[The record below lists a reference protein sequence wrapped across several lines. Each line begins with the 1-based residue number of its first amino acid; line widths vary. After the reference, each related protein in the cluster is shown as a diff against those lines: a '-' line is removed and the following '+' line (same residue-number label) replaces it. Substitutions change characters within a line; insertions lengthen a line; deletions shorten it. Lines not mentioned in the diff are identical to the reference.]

1 MHYKRNRRHIE
12 IIGVIVLVFDNV
24 NVDKSRTWINYEDK
38 IQFFLRGRKIQIFL
52 GKIDY
57 ESKFDGI
64 QFFLGKFKFF

>member
-1 MHYKRNRRHIE
+1 MQYKRNRRHIE

-24 NVDKSRTWINYEDK
+24 NVDKSRTWINYGDK
-38 IQFFLRGRKIQIFL
+38 IQFFLRGRKIRIFL

-64 QFFLGKFKFF
+64 QFFLGKFKFS